1 MALSRTQ
8 MISPGTCRRTRMT
21 SATCRAFATRGSL
34 PARSPRP
41 ISCSLTG
48 STAVRPTRRTRAGSS
63 SPASISILRTQ
74 PILVPQ
80 ARGAAGGK
88 PQFSSLNVTLPQE
101 AGLADVMGLAATGGL
116 IKGVRIE
123 GFTGGTTP
131 AKVYEL
137 TLADVAA
144 TKVADGEDG
153 GYSLS
158 LDYGKIAL
166 VTKTENRH
174 ANHPVHLRRRSATPL
189 ASAPTRPRL
198 P

>member
-1 MALSRTQ
+1 M
-8 MISPGTCRRTRMT
+8 
-21 SATCRAFATRGSL
+21 
-34 PARSPRP
+34 
-41 ISCSLTG
+41 
-48 STAVRPTRRTRAGSS
+48 
-63 SPASISILRTQ
+63 
-74 PILVPQ
+74 
-80 ARGAAGGK
+80 
-88 PQFSSLNVTLPQE
+88 TLPQE
-101 AGLADVMGLAATGGL
+101 AGLADVMDLAATGGL

-166 VTKTENRH
+166 VTKGETGTQTTQFSYDLVRNDTLLQPILACLEPRQF
-174 ANHPVHLRRRSATPL
+174 RRARDAGQVFPC
-189 ASAPTRPRL
+189 ARWHEG
-198 P
+198 